1 MVAPTRAGLE
11 ATPSNGD
18 YVALSQQLAAPLGA
32 LIVALRDNSPTAPQ
46 YLASFNRA
54 ADQVSPAIA
63 RDVSIDANRLR
74 SAIIYVREAAERRDI
89 ATLERIRLQLLEVR

>member
-1 MVAPTRAGLE
+1 MPT
-11 ATPSNGD
+11 NVN

-74 SAIIYVREAAERRDI
+74 SAIINVREAAERRDI
-89 ATLERIRLQLLEVR
+89 ATLERIRLQLLEPR